1 MTISQ
6 PVQPLPATTDR
17 ERAQKALRYISRH
30 ALQIAGGLFLV
41 ALVVAAI
48 HNLNVGIARPHTLL
62 QNLFF
67 GLSSGSIYALIALG
81 YTLVYG
87 ILFMINFAHGE
98 VFMAGGYI
106 GYFAIVFAN
115 DRGWLEQHTIF
126 ALFLTITIAAI
137 FSITIAVLLERVA
150 YRPLRAAPRLVPL
163 ITAIGTS
170 IALQQLFL
178 RLFGAD
184 SRRYPNVHYYIEVPG
199 CSVCKELP
207 NGAIGLDLVGG
218 IYQVS
223 LLGQNIRLRPI
234 WFIVLF
240 LACSLMIALWFYIQR
255 TKRGKAMRA
264 VAEDK
269 HTAALMGIDVDGII
283 VTTFVLG
290 AALAGAAAVLFL
302 IIPGN
307 GQATPFIGFLPG
319 IKAFTA
325 AVLGGIGNIPGAALG
340 GLFLGVVE
348 AVGPTL
354 WNIDHQ
360 LKEIVVFGLLILVL
374 ILRPTGI
381 FGEILSKRA

>member
-1 MTISQ
+1 MTI
-6 PVQPLPATTDR
+6 PLPGQR
-17 ERAQKALRYISRH
+17 RAGGITIGRLRRYIGRN
-30 ALQIAGGLFLV
+30 ALQIAGQIFLV
-41 ALVVAAI
+41 VLIVAAI
-48 HNLNVGIARPHTLL
+48 YNLATGIARPHTLL
-62 QNLFF
+62 QNFFF
-67 GLSSGSIYALIALG
+67 GLSTGSIYALIALG

-98 VFMAGGYI
+98 VFMAGGYM
-106 GYFAIVFAN
+106 GYFAIIFAQG
-115 DRGWLEQHTIF
+115 RGWLEQHTIF
-126 ALFLTITIAAI
+126 ALFFTITIAAI
-137 FSITIAVLLERVA
+137 FSIAIALLLERVA
-150 YRPLRAAPRLVPL
+150 YRPLRGAPRLVPL
-163 ITAIGTS
+163 ITAIGAS

-184 SRRYPNVHYYIEVPG
+184 SRRYPNVHYYIKVPG
-199 CSVCKELP
+199 CQVCKEIP
-207 NGAIGLDLVGG
+207 GGGMGLDLVGG
-218 IYQVS
+218 IYKVN
-223 LLGQNIRLRPI
+223 LLGLDIRLRPI

-255 TKRGKAMRA
+255 TRRGKAMRA

-269 HTAALMGIDVDGII
+269 NTAALMGIDVDGII

-307 GQATPFIGFLPG
+307 GQATPFIGFFPG

-325 AVLGGIGNIPGAALG
+325 AVLGGIGNIPGAAVG

-348 AVGPTL
+348 AVGPPL

-360 LKEIVVFGLLILVL
+360 LKEIIVFGLLILVL

>member
-1 MTISQ
+1 MTST
-6 PVQPLPATTDR
+6 PLPGQR
-17 ERAQKALRYISRH
+17 RAGGTIIGRLRRH
-30 ALQIAGGLFLV
+30 VGRNALQIAGQVFLV
-41 ALVVAAI
+41 VLIVTAI
-48 HNLNVGIARPHTLL
+48 YNLATGIARPHTLL
-62 QNLFF
+62 QNFFF

-106 GYFAIVFAN
+106 GYFAIIFAQ

-126 ALFLTITIAAI
+126 ALFFTITIAAI
-137 FSITIAVLLERVA
+137 FSIAIALLLERIA
-150 YRPLRAAPRLVPL
+150 YRPLRGAPRLVPL
-163 ITAIGTS
+163 ITAIGAS

-199 CSVCKELP
+199 CQVCKEIP
-207 NGAIGLDLVGG
+207 GGAMGLDLVGG
-218 IYQVS
+218 IYKVN
-223 LLGQNIRLRPI
+223 LLGLDIRLRPI

-269 HTAALMGIDVDGII
+269 NTAALMGIDVDGII

-302 IIPGN
+302 IIPR
-307 GQATPFIGFLPG
+307 QRASDAFHRLLPG
-319 IKAFTA
+319 HQS
-325 AVLGGIGNIPGAALG
+325 LHGGGIGWHRQHPRRGYWWSLPRRRRSRRA
-340 GLFLGVVE
+340 
-348 AVGPTL
+348 
-354 WNIDHQ
+354 
-360 LKEIVVFGLLILVL
+360 
-374 ILRPTGI
+374 RRSGI
-381 FGEILSKRA
+381 STTS